1 MDKSV
6 DNVEKW
12 NTPCIW
18 KKKGAQ
24 GKIRPRFLR
33 VSGERVQNRTHGD
46 EKRRKGAVEKTVE
59 NGGHKK
65 FKLL

>member
-18 KKKGAQ
+18 KKKAAQ
-24 GKIRPRFLR
+24 GRIRPRFLR
-33 VSGERVQNRTHGD
+33 VLEERLRNRAHCD
-46 EKRRKGAVEKTVE
+46 EKRREKAVEKTVE
-59 NGGHKK
+59 NGAPEK